1 MTDYLDVDDAL
12 VIVDIMGQQVR
23 DIGLLASAVA
33 RPRASAFG
41 EDVYRTLAA
50 KGAALIDGVNRNHPL
65 VDGNKRLSWICAVV
79 FAGRNGFDLSADV
92 DDAERV
98 IMLAAGGHLE
108 LDQLTNWITENLT
121 TKQT

>member
-12 VIVDIMGQQVR
+12 IVVDIMGQQVR

-33 RPRASAFG
+33 RSRASAFG
-41 EDVYRTLAA
+41 EDVYRTLSA
-50 KGAALIDGVNRNHPL
+50 KAAALIDSVNRNHPL

-79 FAGRNGFDLSADV
+79 FVGRNGFDLSADV

-121 TKQT
+121 NR